1 VVHLASCATG
11 NSRPSYIS
19 RIIFVRLGEDS
30 YRRKP
35 SACAR
40 RAAISLIGEAMNKV
54 NIGIIGTGWCG
65 GIRAEACAASPYV
78 SELHIAE
85 IKEER
90 LKEVAQKTRPA
101 TATTDYRKL
110 LENKNINSIIIS
122 ATPET
127 THYPMARESLLA
139 GKHVFLEKPIALEL
153 SEADELISL
162 AREKS
167 LLFTIGYSQRF
178 NPKFAYVKRSIEDGT
193 VGQPVSAL
201 VSRHITRNLGN
212 KIGGRIKL
220 SPAAMEAT
228 HDIDFILWCFA
239 PRKPIRVYAQQV
251 NKIMRPT
258 HNVPDCVWIVVT
270 LDDGCV
276 FTIGAGWVLPPA
288 YPNFSSTWIEMVGT
302 EGAIMVDDTHRDV
315 SLNTM
320 KRGIEFPIS
329 TMPGE
334 KVAHVYAG
342 PMEAETIHFLE
353 CVAMGRQPL
362 VTAEHAR
369 MVMQVYQA
377 ADISAEEGRPVD
389 ILPEGLRADWQAGA
403 GDSAASRRAPVI
415 S

>member
-1 VVHLASCATG
+1 MKQVS
-11 NSRPSYIS
+11 
-19 RIIFVRLGEDS
+19 
-30 YRRKP
+30 
-35 SACAR
+35 
-40 RAAISLIGEAMNKV
+40 
-54 NIGIIGTGWCG
+54 IGIIGTGWCG
-65 GIRAEACAASPYV
+65 GIRAETCAASPYV
-78 SELHIAE
+78 SSLHLAE
-85 IKEER
+85 IKPDR
-90 LKEVAQKTRPA
+90 LKEVAGKTKPA
-101 TATTDYRKL
+101 TTTTDYRTL
-110 LENKNINSIIIS
+110 LASAEIDAIIIS

-127 THYPMARESLLA
+127 THFPMAKESLLA

-153 SEADELISL
+153 FEADELIAL
-162 AREKS
+162 ARSRK

-178 NPKFAYVKRSIEDGT
+178 NPKFAYVKRSIDDGT
-193 VGQPVSAL
+193 IGQPVSAL

-212 KIGGRIKL
+212 KIGSRIKL

-228 HDIDFILWCFA
+228 HDIDFVLWCFA
-239 PRKPIRVYAQQV
+239 PRRPVRVYAQEV
-251 NKIMRPT
+251 RKIMQST
-258 HNVPDCVWIVVT
+258 HNVPDCVWIIVT

-302 EGAIMVDDTHRDV
+302 EGSIMVDDTHRDV

-342 PMEAETIHFLE
+342 PMEAETVHFLE
-353 CVAMGRQPL
+353 CVSKSQQPL

-377 ADISAEEGRPVD
+377 ADKSAEEGRPIEISASERPRRPSEKNDSVKNATVD
-389 ILPEGLRADWQAGA
+389 RI
-403 GDSAASRRAPVI
+403 
-415 S
+415 